1 MSGARPP
8 RVPLDEEKLARAA
21 LTYLAEP
28 GDPALGAL
36 LAICSPAEVL
46 AAIKAD
52 MPPGTGP
59 GCGDTPASRAAL
71 DRALGR
77 WRTRLPGLPDDD
89 QITGARRDGI
99 RLTCPGDAEW
109 PGALDQ
115 LAHARPYALWLRG
128 NADLRFACSRSV
140 SMVGSR
146 AATGYGGHV
155 AGEMAADLGERG
167 WAVISGGAYGIDAA
181 AHRGALAAEGVAI
194 AILAC
199 GVDYPYPA
207 GHADLF
213 AAIAAQGL
221 VVSEWPP

>member
-1 MSGARPP
+1 MSSDPSP
-8 RVPLDEEKLARAA
+8 HVPLGEETLARAA

-28 GDPALGAL
+28 ADPALGAL

-52 MPPGTGP
+52 MLPGTGP

-71 DRALGR
+71 GRALGR
-77 WRTRLPGLPDDD
+77 WRARLPGLPDDD
-89 QITGARRDGI
+89 WIAGARRDGI
-99 RLTCPGDAEW
+99 RLICPGDAEW

-115 LAHARPYALWLRG
+115 LAQARPYALWLRG
-128 NADLRFACSRSV
+128 NADLRFASSRSV

-167 WAVISGGAYGIDAA
+167 WAVVSGGAYETKSQW
-181 AHRGALAAEGVAI
+181 ALACFCQA
-194 AILAC
+194 
-199 GVDYPYPA
+199 A
-207 GHADLF
+207 GSARLS
-213 AAIAAQGL
+213 A
-221 VVSEWPP
+221 EWPDHKTWRLSASETTARATVTAAYRPP

>member
-1 MSGARPP
+1 MSGTRPP
-8 RVPLDEEKLARAA
+8 RVPSDEEKLARAA

-52 MPPGTGP
+52 MLPGTGP

-77 WRTRLPGLPDDD
+77 WRARLPGLPDDD
-89 QITGARRDGI
+89 LIAAVRHDGT

-109 PGALDQ
+109 PDALDQ
-115 LAHARPYALWLRG
+115 LAQARPYALWLRG
-128 NADLRFACSRSV
+128 HADLRFACSRSV

-155 AGEMAADLGERG
+155 AGELAADLGERG
-167 WAVISGGAYGIDAA
+167 WTVVSGGAYTTLSQLAINVGAA
-181 AHRGALAAEGVAI
+181 G
-194 AILAC
+194 
-199 GVDYPYPA
+199 
-207 GHADLF
+207 
-213 AAIAAQGL
+213 
-221 VVSEWPP
+221 

>member
-1 MSGARPP
+1 MSHRKSQAVQFGEQR
-8 RVPLDEEKLARAA
+8 LARAA

-36 LAICSPAEVL
+36 LAICSPTEIL

-52 MPPGTGP
+52 MLPGTGS

-71 DRALGR
+71 GRALGR
-77 WRTRLPGLPDDD
+77 WRARLPVLPDDEW
-89 QITGARRDGI
+89 IVGVRRDGL

-115 LAHARPYALWLRG
+115 LGQARPYALWLLG

-167 WAVISGGAYGIDAA
+167 WAVISGG
-181 AHRGALAAEGVAI
+181 
-194 AILAC
+194 
-199 GVDYPYPA
+199 
-207 GHADLF
+207 
-213 AAIAAQGL
+213 
-221 VVSEWPP
+221 S

>member
-1 MSGARPP
+1 VSGARLL

-28 GDPALGAL
+28 ADPALGAL
-36 LAICSPAEVL
+36 LSISSPAEVL

-52 MPPGTGP
+52 MLPGTGP
-59 GCGDTPASRAAL
+59 GCGDTPASRAAI

-77 WRTRLPGLPDDD
+77 WRTRLPSLPDDD
-89 QITGARRDGI
+89 RIAGVCRDGI

-115 LAHARPYALWLRG
+115 LAQNRPYALWLRG
-128 NADLRFACSRSV
+128 HADLRFASSRSV

-167 WAVISGGAYGIDAA
+167 WALVSGGA
-181 AHRGALAAEGVAI
+181 
-194 AILAC
+194 
-199 GVDYPYPA
+199 
-207 GHADLF
+207 
-213 AAIAAQGL
+213 
-221 VVSEWPP
+221 

>member
-1 MSGARPP
+1 VSSGPSP
-8 RVPLDEEKLARAA
+8 QVPLGEEKLARAA

-52 MPPGTGP
+52 MIPGTGP

-71 DRALGR
+71 GR
-77 WRTRLPGLPDDD
+77 WRARLPGLPDDD
-89 QITGARRDGI
+89 QIAGARRDGI

-115 LAHARPYALWLRG
+115 LAQARPYALWLRG
-128 NADLRFACSRSV
+128 NADLRFASSRSV

-146 AATGYGGHV
+146 AATGYGAHV

-167 WAVISGGAYGIDAA
+167 WAVVSGGA
-181 AHRGALAAEGVAI
+181 
-194 AILAC
+194 
-199 GVDYPYPA
+199 
-207 GHADLF
+207 
-213 AAIAAQGL
+213 
-221 VVSEWPP
+221 

>member
-1 MSGARPP
+1 MSSGASP
-8 RVPLDEEKLARAA
+8 RVRLSEEKLARAA

-52 MPPGTGP
+52 MLPGTGP

-71 DRALGR
+71 NRALSR
-77 WRTRLPGLPDDD
+77 WRTRLPELPDDKR
-89 QITGARRDGI
+89 IAGICRDGVG
-99 RLTCPGDAEW
+99 LTCPGDAGW
-109 PGALDQ
+109 PDALDQ
-115 LAHARPYALWLRG
+115 LGRARPYALWVRG
-128 NADLRFACSRSV
+128 HTDLRFACSRSV

-146 AATGYGGHV
+146 AATSYGGHV
-155 AGEMAADLGERG
+155 AGEVAADLGERG
-167 WAVISGGAYGIDAA
+167 WAVVSGGAYGIDAA
-181 AHRGALAAEGVAI
+181 AHRGALAAEAVTI
-194 AILAC
+194 AVLAC

-213 AAIAAQGL
+213 AAIAA
-221 VVSEWPP
+221 

>member
-1 MSGARPP
+1 MNHATSLAGPDADR
-8 RVPLDEEKLARAA
+8 LARAA

-52 MPPGTGP
+52 MLPGTGP
-59 GCGDTPASRAAL
+59 GCGDTPAGRAAL

-77 WRTRLPGLPDDD
+77 WRARLPGLPDDD

-99 RLTCPGDAEW
+99 RLICPGDAEW

-115 LAHARPYALWLRG
+115 LAQGRPYALWLRG

-167 WAVISGGAYGIDAA
+167 WAVISGGAYTTKPPT
-181 AHRGALAAEGVAI
+181 AHNPV
-194 AILAC
+194 
-199 GVDYPYPA
+199 
-207 GHADLF
+207 
-213 AAIAAQGL
+213 
-221 VVSEWPP
+221 

>member
-1 MSGARPP
+1 MSGTRLPH
-8 RVPLDEEKLARAA
+8 VPLDEEKLARAA

-36 LAICSPAEVL
+36 LAICSPAKVL

-52 MPPGTGP
+52 MLPGTGP

-89 QITGARRDGI
+89 RIAGARRDGI
-99 RLTCPGDAEW
+99 RLACPGDTEW

-115 LAHARPYALWLRG
+115 LAQARPYALWLRG

-167 WAVISGGAYGIDAA
+167 WTVISGGA
-181 AHRGALAAEGVAI
+181 
-194 AILAC
+194 
-199 GVDYPYPA
+199 
-207 GHADLF
+207 
-213 AAIAAQGL
+213 
-221 VVSEWPP
+221 